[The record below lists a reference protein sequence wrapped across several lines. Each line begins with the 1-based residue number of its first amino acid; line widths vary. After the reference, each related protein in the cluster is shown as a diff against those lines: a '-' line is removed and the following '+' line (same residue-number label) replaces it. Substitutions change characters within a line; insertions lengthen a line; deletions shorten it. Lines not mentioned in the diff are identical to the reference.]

1 MESTFITPMLAS
13 AVVSILSLSGPALGM
28 AQDPDQALHD
38 WQVRRLMQPL
48 PHEREK
54 ERNGGI
60 YIYDGLTEDEVEAAL
75 NSNFD
80 RIQNMMF
87 IGTLKTDAGGQP
99 MLDASTGQVVQESGG
114 CSGSE

>member
-1 MESTFITPMLAS
+1 MESTFTPMLVS
-13 AVVSILSLSGPALGM
+13 AVISILSVSDPGLGVLK
-28 AQDPDQALHD
+28 DPDQALHD

-60 YIYDGLTEDEVEAAL
+60 YIYDSLTELEVDTAL
-75 NSNFD
+75 DSNFD

-87 IGTLKTDAGGQP
+87 MGTLKTDASGQP